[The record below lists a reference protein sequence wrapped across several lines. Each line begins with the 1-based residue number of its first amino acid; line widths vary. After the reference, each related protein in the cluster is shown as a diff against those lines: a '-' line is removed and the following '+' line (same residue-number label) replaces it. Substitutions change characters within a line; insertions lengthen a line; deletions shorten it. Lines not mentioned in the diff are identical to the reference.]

1 MLLQRLISA
10 LLGILLLLF
19 FILVGSLPFAV
30 FILLIAIIAVVE
42 YGNLLAINDR
52 QNIIILSFFSII
64 TILSTYLTN
73 TGLLTQPLDFL
84 LYAIILLFLLYH
96 LFFVELNLMVQRLS
110 YNLLGLVYLAGGLSF
125 IILLRDFNTEP
136 FSNTKALWLVLLATW
151 ASDTGAYFFGS
162 YLGRNKLI
170 ERISPRKTVEGAVG
184 GILLTMIT
192 VSFYTLWLGV
202 FSYYWFFYAV
212 LISVTAMIGDLFE
225 SSLKRNA
232 GLKDS
237 GSILPGHGGVLD
249 RIDSLLFTA
258 PFTYYFLIL
267 IS

>member
-110 YNLLGLVYLAGGLSF
+110 FAFGLGL
-125 IILLRDFNTEP
+125 
-136 FSNTKALWLVLLATW
+136 
-151 ASDTGAYFFGS
+151 
-162 YLGRNKLI
+162 
-170 ERISPRKTVEGAVG
+170 
-184 GILLTMIT
+184 
-192 VSFYTLWLGV
+192 
-202 FSYYWFFYAV
+202 
-212 LISVTAMIGDLFE
+212 
-225 SSLKRNA
+225 
-232 GLKDS
+232 
-237 GSILPGHGGVLD
+237 
-249 RIDSLLFTA
+249 
-258 PFTYYFLIL
+258 
-267 IS
+267 